1 MVLVCLEVRGS
12 RLSGWTQRACAAAA
26 GRRHLAATPARP
38 EWTDF
43 ASRTAELAVLLA
55 G

>member
-1 MVLVCLEVRGS
+1 MVLVCLEVRGG
-12 RLSGWTQRACAAAA
+12 RLSGWTQRACPAAAA
-26 GRRHLAATPARP
+26 RRLASTSARP

-43 ASRTAELAVLLA
+43 ASRTAELAALLA

>member
-1 MVLVCLEVRGS
+1 MVLVCLEVRGG